1 MRHINL
7 ISIISIF
14 LVISCNKLN
23 DDYVNGYNDGSG
35 KSKKSG
41 SNSMICYFGDDNY
54 SKGWQDGFDNTRN
67 NKIIQEYELKIK
79 ELEKQNQDLIKEAK
93 LNKINRAIL
102 SNFEDNIY
110 LIRLLKKTI
119 KKYKANLP

>member
-1 MRHINL
+1 MRLINL

-14 LVISCNKLN
+14 LFTSCHKLN
-23 DDYVNGYNDGSG
+23 DDLAKGYKDGSG

-41 SNSMICYFGDDNY
+41 SNSMICYIGDDNF
-54 SKGWQDGFDNTRN
+54 SKGWQDGYEDARN
-67 NKIIQEYELKIK
+67 NKIIQEYELKIQ

-93 LNKINRAIL
+93 LNRINRTIL

-119 KKYKANLP
+119 KKYKAN